1 MARINWTNVALDVRR
16 KARPLVEDPEYLAA
30 LDRRLADGKAPR
42 MRRLLLQWPDQKAR
56 DPDELRRGLP
66 PLTVASKYLPWDP
79 RGDPMREQSERMIAA
94 KEREEEEARAQQA
107 APDKQVAVA
116 PEEPEE
122 GEPLNPFI
130 TRKSAKPPNPPNGT
144 RNQPGAT
151 RADGPRS
158 KPAQKEKPPGSTN
171 PPPQTQTR
179 HR

>member
-1 MARINWTNVALDVRR
+1 MARIKWTNVALDVRR
-16 KARPLVEDPEYLAA
+16 KARELVEDPEYLAA

-116 PEEPEE
+116 PEDPEE
-122 GEPLNPFI
+122 GEPLESVYIPEFGE
-130 TRKSAKPPNPPNGT
+130 PPEPPY
-144 RNQPGAT
+144 
-151 RADGPRS
+151 RS
-158 KPAQKEKPPGSTN
+158 
-171 PPPQTQTR
+171 R
-179 HR
+179 